1 MHSKYYDKLYST
13 EAGELDFI
21 DDDIKNSFVFQGSKN
36 WDLYFSKKPDI
47 EDFEIHSN
55 AKLTAFKINEEQE
68 FKKHLNKRVIDYSI
82 EHIYE
87 EGVNSYYILEPNV

>member
-1 MHSKYYDKLYST
+1 MHSKCYDKLYST

-21 DDDIKNSFVFQGSKN
+21 DDDIAESFVFQGSKN
-36 WDLYFSKKPDI
+36 WDLYFLKKPNI
-47 EDFEIHSN
+47 EYFEIHSN
-55 AKLTAFKINEEQE
+55 VKLTAFKLNEEKE

-82 EHIYE
+82 EHVHE